1 MKTFKFQFAREV
13 HFDIVHNFCM
23 YMCKLCEK
31 GEDPEQKGI
40 KYSYFELL
48 DHGYSFHEKNPYI
61 ILKYLNIF
69 SKNGEQFFTVS
80 KTI

>member
-48 DHGYSFHEKNPYI
+48 DHSYSFLHHIKVF
-61 ILKYLNIF
+61 KYFL
-69 SKNGEQFFTVS
+69 KNGEQFFAVS